1 MMKPVSVDRRAA
13 APDRAQEA
21 PERASL
27 PWRALLALLGRLPQA
42 LISRGL
48 GRLADLR
55 IPRPIRSPLLGLFS
69 MIIGIDRSEVELPLM
84 EYATLNAFFV
94 RRLRPGVR
102 SWPTDPAQL
111 GSPVDGR
118 CGQVGRIAA
127 GRIVQAKGRWYS
139 CADLLDDDDEAAR
152 FEGGSFLTIYL
163 SPRDYH
169 RIHTPSSGMVSRAR
183 HIPGALLPVNPP
195 AVLEIPD
202 LFPRNERII
211 CYLDTPHGRIAV
223 VAVGAINVGRISTAF
238 DPAWTGAPWSGGEPH
253 DEPGGW
259 VTNRPGVS
267 GITHEY
273 TPPIPVERG
282 EEIMAF
288 HLGSTVV
295 LLFEPG
301 QFELEAGLDPGRI
314 IRLGEPIGAARGR

>member
-1 MMKPVSVDRRAA
+1 MMEPTSVDHRAA
-13 APDRAQEA
+13 APER
-21 PERASL
+21 PEPPARASL

-42 LISRGL
+42 LLSRAM
-48 GRLADLR
+48 GRLADLG
-55 IPRPIRSPLLGLFS
+55 IPRPLRAPVFGLFS
-69 MIIGIDRSEVELPLM
+69 LIIGIDRKEVELPLG
-84 EYATLNAFFV
+84 EYRSLNAFFV

-102 SWPTDPAQL
+102 SWPAEPGRL

-118 CGQVGRIAA
+118 CGQAGRIEA

-139 CADLLDDDDEAAR
+139 CADLLDDDAEAGR

-169 RIHTPSSGMVSRAR
+169 RIHAPSEGVVARAR

-211 CYLDTPHGRIAV
+211 CYLDTQWGRMAV

-238 DPAWTGAPWSGGEPH
+238 DPAWTGAPWRAGEDQP
-253 DEPGGW
+253 DPGHW

-267 GITHEY
+267 GATHDY
-273 TPPIPVERG
+273 NPPVAVAQG

-301 QFELEAGLDPGRI
+301 CCELEAGLDVGRL
-314 IRLGEPIGAARGR
+314 IRLGEPIGTARGR

>member
-1 MMKPVSVDRRAA
+1 
-13 APDRAQEA
+13 
-21 PERASL
+21 
-27 PWRALLALLGRLPQA
+27 
-42 LISRGL
+42 LISRAL

-55 IPRPIRSPLLGLFS
+55 IPRPLRAPLLGGFS
-69 MIIGIDRSEVELPLM
+69 LIIGIDRDEVERPLVD
-84 EYATLNAFFV
+84 YPTLNSFFV

-102 SWPTDPAQL
+102 RWPEAPNVF

-118 CGQVGRIAA
+118 CGQSGRIVS
-127 GRIVQAKGRWYS
+127 GQIVQAKGRWYS
-139 CADLLDDDDEAAR
+139 CQELLDDDTEAAR

-169 RIHTPSSGMVSRAR
+169 RIHAPATGSISRAR

-195 AVLEIPD
+195 AVLEIPN

-211 CYLDTPHGRIAV
+211 CYLDSPWGRVAV

-238 DPAWTGAPWSGGEPH
+238 DPAWTGAPLRGGDTTEGWEH
-253 DEPGGW
+253 W

-273 TPPIPVERG
+273 EPSVAVARG
-282 EEIMAF
+282 DEIMAF

-301 QFELEAGLDPGRI
+301 SFELDPGVEPDGL
-314 IRLGEPIGAARGR
+314 IRLGEPIGAAHGH